1 MLFWTYIVIVLYLTA
16 LVIAELFTER
26 NWKKQV
32 AYAMILIPFVLRVLL
47 IK

>member
-1 MLFWTYIVIVLYLTA
+1 MLFWVYICIAAYLTVIV
-16 LVIAELFTER
+16 VWEFFTER

>member
-16 LVIAELFTER
+16 LVLTELFTER
-26 NWKKQV
+26 NWRKQV
-32 AYAMILIPFVLRVLL
+32 AYAMILVPFVLRVLL

>member
-1 MLFWTYIVIVLYLTA
+1 MLFWIYVLIVAYLAFIVGLEFF
-16 LVIAELFTER
+16 AED

>member
-1 MLFWTYIVIVLYLTA
+1 MLFWTYILIAVYLTV
-16 LVIAELFTER
+16 LVLMELFSER
-26 NWKKQV
+26 NWKKQM

>member
-1 MLFWTYIVIVLYLTA
+1 MLFWIYIVIAAYLGVTVLL
-16 LVIAELFTER
+16 EMFSER
-26 NWKKQV
+26 SWKKQV